1 MFFRFIY
8 CLLLGLFLLPALA
21 AEPAV
26 SFETAYLYDPTEGL
40 QIGDLPAQDMQSYQ
54 GDLRLGFRPGPVWI
68 RITIQGNP
76 DAGGVNDLAPVLR
89 VSPYGLDR
97 VELHE
102 WVQGQWKQQASG
114 DMQALADEALC
125 PDDRHCLRLQGSVS
139 KPQTVYLRVQ
149 NHGLLFVQ
157 TQIVAANDLTMVVAQ
172 RITNLTTS
180 LALAAG
186 LLLVGIALLIFDG
199 SKLLLM
205 YCGFQ
210 STVIVFF
217 IASTGQLF
225 RWFPHLSPLAT
236 NLTLDVLTVTRVA
249 MTILLG
255 WAVMAPHQP
264 SKGYQRGIQL
274 LLVLCTGNLLLAIAG
289 MEQLTLKL
297 NILVFALNPLIQL
310 WGVLTCHHLGLA
322 RRRILLLGYGAYLV
336 VFTMGAATAFGGMD
350 FPLQINWV
358 AQLAELRLNGA
369 GIWVVF
375 FMLVIYEQRSR
386 QREAQAEIDNLRNKA
401 QQAKYSDERLTERR
415 ALIDMLTHELKNPL
429 GTVKFALASL
439 QRHLMPQDAALQRVQ
454 HIDDSINRMDAL
466 IEHVAKANKI
476 DSSYEVTKA
485 VHLDA
490 QEFLEGI
497 AAEYAHAERFTFD
510 IQAQAW
516 FTADPHLLAVMLE
529 NLMQNAYKYGV
540 VDQAIHIRVAMTLH
554 GTEFEISNPVA
565 PDRMPDAQH
574 LFDRYYRHEN
584 VQDQPGMGIGLSL
597 VQSCAEKMKAAISY
611 EQRGIHAVF
620 TLRLS
625 Q

>member
-1 MFFRFIY
+1 MFFRLIY
-8 CLLLGLFLLPALA
+8 CLLLGMCLLPAMA
-21 AEPAV
+21 AEPAL
-26 SFETAYLYDPTEGL
+26 SFETAYLYDPTERL
-40 QIGDLPAQDMQSYQ
+40 QIEDLPAQDMKPYQ
-54 GDLRLGFRPGPVWI
+54 GDLRLGFSPGPVWI
-68 RITIQGNP
+68 RITTQVNP
-76 DAGGVNDLAPVLR
+76 HSGGVNDLAPVLR
-89 VSPYGLDR
+89 VSPFVLDR
-97 VELHE
+97 VALHE
-102 WVQGQWKQQASG
+102 WVQGQWKQQVSG
-114 DMQALADEALC
+114 DMQPLPDDAIC
-125 PDDRHCLRLQGSVS
+125 PDDRHCLRLQGSAS

-157 TQIVAANDLTMVVAQ
+157 AEIVAAQDLTTVVAK

-180 LALAAG
+180 LALATG
-186 LLLVGIALLIFDG
+186 LLLVGIALLLFSG

-210 STVIVFF
+210 SVVIVFF

-225 RWFPHLSPLAT
+225 MWLPQLTPLAA
-236 NLTLDVLTVTRVA
+236 NMTLDILTVLRVA

-264 SKGYQRGIQL
+264 SKGYQRSIQL
-274 LLVLCTGNLLLAIAG
+274 MLVLCVANLLPTIAG
-289 MEQLTLKL
+289 MGQLTLEL
-297 NILVFALNPLIQL
+297 NILVFALNPLVQL
-310 WGVLTCHHLGLA
+310 WGVMTCHHLGVT
-322 RRRILLLGYGAYLV
+322 RQRILLLGYSAYLV
-336 VFTMGAATAFGGMD
+336 VFTMGALTAFGGMD
-350 FPLQINWV
+350 FPLQMNWV
-358 AQLAELRLNGA
+358 AQLSELRLNGA

-375 FMLVIYEQRSR
+375 FMLVIYEQRTR
-386 QREAQAEIDNLRNKA
+386 QREERTEINNLRNKA

-439 QRHLMPQDAALQRVQ
+439 QRNLMPQDAALQRVQ

-476 DSSYEVTKA
+476 DSSYEVKKA
-485 VHLDA
+485 VRVDA

-497 AAEYAHAERFTFD
+497 AAEYAHGERFTYD

-516 FTADPHLLAVMLE
+516 FTADPHLLAVILE
-529 NLMQNAYKYGV
+529 NLMQNAYKYGLA
-540 VDQAIHIRVAMTLH
+540 DQAIHIRVAMTSQ

-574 LFDRYYRHEN
+574 LFDRYYRHGN

-597 VQSCAEKMKAAISY
+597 VQSCAQKMKAAISY
-611 EQRGIHAVF
+611 QQRGMNAVF
-620 TLRLS
+620 TVRLN

>member
-1 MFFRFIY
+1 MFFRFFY
-8 CLLLGLFLLPALA
+8 CLLLGMYLLPVMA
-21 AEPAV
+21 AEPAL
-26 SFETAYLYDPTEGL
+26 SFETAYLYDPTERL
-40 QIGDLPAQDMQSYQ
+40 QIEDLAAQEMKPYQ
-54 GDLRLGFRPGPVWI
+54 GDLRLGFSPGPVWI
-68 RITIQGNP
+68 RITTQVSP
-76 DAGGVNDLAPVLR
+76 HAGGVNDLAPVLR

-102 WVQGQWKQQASG
+102 WVQGQWKQQVSG
-114 DMQALADEALC
+114 DMQALPDDAIC
-125 PDDRHCLRLQGSVS
+125 PDDRHCLRLQGPLS
-139 KPQTVYLRVQ
+139 KSQTVYLRVQ

-157 TQIVAANDLTMVVAQ
+157 TQIVTAQDLTTNVAQ

-180 LALAAG
+180 LTLAAG
-186 LLLVGIALLIFDG
+186 LLLVGIALLMFDG

-210 STVIVFF
+210 STVILFF
-217 IASTGQLF
+217 VASTGQLF
-225 RWFPHLSPLAT
+225 RWLPHLTPPAA

-274 LLVLCTGNLLLAIAG
+274 LLVVCAANLLPAIAG
-289 MEQLTLKL
+289 MGQLTLKL
-297 NILVFALNPLIQL
+297 NILVFALNPMIQL
-310 WGVLTCHHLGLA
+310 WGAMTCHDLGQT

-350 FPLQINWV
+350 FPLQVNWV
-358 AQLAELRLNGA
+358 AQLSELRLNGA

-386 QREAQAEIDNLRNKA
+386 QREAQAEIDNLRDKA

-439 QRHLMPQDAALQRVQ
+439 QRNLMPQDAAIQRVQ

-476 DSSYEVTKA
+476 DSSYEVKKA
-485 VHLDA
+485 VKVDA

-497 AAEYAHAERFTFD
+497 AAEYVHAERFTFD
-510 IQAQAW
+510 IQANAW
-516 FTADPHLLAVMLE
+516 FTADPHLLAVVME
-529 NLMQNAYKYGV
+529 NLMQNAYKYGIA
-540 VDQAIHIRVAMTLH
+540 DKPIHIRVAMTSN
-554 GTEFEISNPVA
+554 GTEFEISNPVPA
-565 PDRMPDAQH
+565 DRMPDAQH

-597 VQSCAEKMKAAISY
+597 VQSSAEKMNAHISY
-611 EQRGIHAVF
+611 QQRGMDAVF
-620 TLRLS
+620 TLRLNE
-625 Q
+625 